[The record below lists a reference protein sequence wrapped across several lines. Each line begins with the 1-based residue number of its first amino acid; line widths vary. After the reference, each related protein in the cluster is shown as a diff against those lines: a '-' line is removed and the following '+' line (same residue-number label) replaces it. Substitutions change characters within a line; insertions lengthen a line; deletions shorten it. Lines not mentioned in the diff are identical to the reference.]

1 MTTTEPLSEGQAAIL
16 NDLANANDRLV
27 RALDEL
33 GRRVEKASR
42 EIASGT
48 TIEGFENDVLGQPG
62 REIQHAHSTRSAL
75 IRAAYLA
82 GVAEPVILHAMG
94 YDVAEHS
101 RVRNRRILSAGFTLE
116 IGDEATS

>member
-1 MTTTEPLSEGQAAIL
+1 MTTTAPLTEGQAAIL

-27 RALDEL
+27 RSLDDL

-42 EIASGT
+42 EISSGT
-48 TIEGFENDVLGQPG
+48 TMEGFENDVLGQPA

-75 IRAAYLA
+75 TRAAYLA
-82 GVAEPVILHAMG
+82 GVHEAVILHAMG

-101 RVRNRRILSAGFTLE
+101 RIRNRRVLSAGFTLE
-116 IGDEATS
+116 ISE